1 MGKTIQHC
9 IGALVLC
16 SLPCLALAQAKWDPA
31 AAIEQTMAAAQTSL
45 REGEPQT
52 AESRY
57 RSALLEGWMLVGTL
71 ERLEGRL
78 PAARDAFA
86 RASASAV
93 DDRPSQLA
101 LSLVHLQVGEPD
113 AAVTILTRLA
123 ATNPKD
129 AESRRVLAQALV
141 ASGQPARA
149 VAELEAA
156 RSAAPGDLELAFAL
170 AGEYLRLQKPELA
183 AALFAQIVK
192 ERPLPQTHV
201 LIGRMYYNFG
211 AYGRA
216 RAELQAAVKLD
227 PRVRRARYY
236 LGLAVVAEKGMTGLD
251 EAIPEFQSELK
262 LAPRDPL
269 ANLQLGIALFDTQRP
284 AEALPALEIAA
295 RVESPTARTLYYL
308 GRAQLA
314 VGSAAEAVASLKR
327 ALALAR
333 EQGATTPAL
342 RAIHLQLAEALR
354 KAGQSEEAATHFAES
369 QRFSE
374 KNTEAERA
382 EMARYLAAEV
392 ETEAAPSPLLPVIE
406 DSPLASLSP
415 PQRLE
420 LKRRA
425 TAELARAYLNLGVLQ
440 AQGERFARAAEWL
453 EKAAGIDPEF
463 PNVQPSLGIAY
474 FNAGQFDKATTP
486 LARAVAAEPG
496 DPGLKRMLALAWL
509 NVHAYDKAADLLRG
523 DPERAT
529 DPSLEFAYGL
539 ALVKSDRAVEGESV
553 FSSLLA
559 RHGDSA
565 ELSVLL
571 GQANAQMGDFE
582 AAIEALERAL
592 RLKPGVAE
600 ANASLGVI
608 YLKQGR
614 LPEAEKAL
622 REELAGHPADL
633 QSQQNLAV
641 VLEQTQRPEEAIPLL
656 QGLLR
661 SKPDHADARYLLGK
675 ILLAHGPAAEAAEHL
690 EAAVRLAP
698 EDANIHYQLGQAYQK
713 LGRTEQAQQEF
724 ELVQQI
730 KARR

>member
-1 MGKTIQHC
+1 MGKTILHGT
-9 IGALVLC
+9 GALVLC
-16 SLPCLALAQAKWDPA
+16 GLPCLALAQAKWDPA
-31 AAIEQTMAAAQTSL
+31 AAVEQTMAAAQTSL

-52 AESRY
+52 AESHY
-57 RSALLEGWMLVGTL
+57 RSGLLEAWMLVGTL

-93 DDRPSQLA
+93 DDRQSQLA
-101 LSLVHLQVGEPD
+101 LSLVLLQMGEPH

-170 AGEYLRLQKPELA
+170 AGEYLRLKKPEPA
-183 AALFAQIVK
+183 DGLFAQIVK
-192 ERPLPQTHV
+192 KRPLPQTHV

-211 AYGRA
+211 EYGRA
-216 RAELQAAVKLD
+216 RAELQAAAKLD
-227 PRVRRARYY
+227 PRVRRAHYY
-236 LGLAVVAEKGMTGLD
+236 LGLVAVAEKGMTGLD
-251 EAIPEFQSELK
+251 EAIAEFRSELK
-262 LAPRDPL
+262 VAPRDPL
-269 ANLQLGIALFDTQRP
+269 ANLQLGIALVDTQRP
-284 AEALPALEIAA
+284 GEALRALEIAA
-295 RVESPTARTLYYL
+295 RVESPPARTLYYL
-308 GRAQLA
+308 GRAQLD
-314 VGSAAEAVASLKR
+314 VDLSAEAVASLRR

-333 EQGATTPAL
+333 EQGANTSVL
-342 RAIHLQLAEALR
+342 RAIHLQLAKALR
-354 KAGQSEEAATHFAES
+354 KAGETQEASMHFAES

-374 KNTEAERA
+374 KNTETERA
-382 EMARYLAAEV
+382 EMARYLADV
-392 ETEAAPSPLLPVIE
+392 PETETAPGLLMPLIE
-406 DSPLASLSP
+406 ASPLAALPP
-415 PQRLE
+415 PQRFE

-440 AQGERFARAAEWL
+440 AQGGRFVRAAEWL
-453 EKAAGIDPEF
+453 EKAADVDPDF

-474 FNAGQFDKATTP
+474 FNGGQF
-486 LARAVAAEPG
+486 
-496 DPGLKRMLALAWL
+496 
-509 NVHAYDKAADLLRG
+509 DKAADLLRG

-539 ALVKSDRAVEGESV
+539 ALVKSDQAAEGERV
-553 FSSLLA
+553 FSSLLT

-571 GQANAQMGDFE
+571 GQANAQMGDFD

-600 ANASLGVI
+600 ANATLGVI

-614 LPEAEKAL
+614 LPEAKKAL
-622 REELAGHPADL
+622 RAELAGHPADL

-641 VLEQTQRPEEAIPLL
+641 VLDQEQRPEEAIPLL
-656 QGLLR
+656 RGLLR
-661 SKPDHADARYLLGK
+661 SKPDQADARYLLGK
-675 ILLAHGPAAEAAEHL
+675 ILLAHGSAAEAAEHL

-698 EDANIHYQLGQAYQK
+698 EDASAHYQLGQAYQR

-724 ELVQQI
+724 ELVRQI